1 MLCAESSL
9 ELPDSA
15 LEVVIREVLVK
26 FWLPGF
32 TRTFTRT
39 FARTFAR
46 TFEERLY
53 ERDCMTNMFI
63 SEVLFVETASVAGI
77 YDLRRLQIKRC
88 GRLGQRA
95 VLTLDCCPPTARSV
109 LH

>member
-26 FWLPGF
+26 FRLSGF

-39 FARTFAR
+39 FARTL
-46 TFEERLY
+46 EERLY
-53 ERDCMTNMFI
+53 EGDCVKETVWRI
-63 SEVLFVETASVAGI
+63 YLYLEALFVGTASVAGI

-88 GRLGQRA
+88 GSARPKGRPRA
-95 VLTLDCCPPTARSV
+95 
-109 LH
+109 

>member
-1 MLCAESSL
+1 MLCAECSL

-26 FWLPGF
+26 FRLSGF

-39 FARTFAR
+39 FARTL
-46 TFEERLY
+46 EERLY

-63 SEVLFVETASVAGI
+63 SEAHFVETASVAGI
-77 YDLRRLQIKRC
+77 YDLRRLHIKRC

-95 VLTLDCCPPTARSV
+95 VLALDCCPPTARSV

>member
-26 FWLPGF
+26 FWQPGF

-39 FARTFAR
+39 FARTF
-46 TFEERLY
+46 EERLY
-53 ERDCMTNMFI
+53 EIDYMK
-63 SEVLFVETASVAGI
+63 ETI
-77 YDLRRLQIKRC
+77 
-88 GRLGQRA
+88 
-95 VLTLDCCPPTARSV
+95 
-109 LH
+109 